1 MITTMTTRPAPSMT
15 TGQADPV
22 LDQLIE
28 ELTNKLQAGEPVDLS
43 AYAHR
48 YPDHAETLRRVLTAL
63 EVLGELGRSL
73 ATVSGRAITEDERT
87 LAGTGVLGDYQII
100 REVGRGGM
108 GVVYE
113 AMQVSLGRRVAL
125 KVLPFAAAMDPRHLL
140 RFQVEAQAAA
150 HLHHGNI
157 VPVFSVGSDRGV
169 HFYAM
174 QFIEGQSLAEVIRDL
189 RSAAEGGRI
198 EPEGGL
204 VEGRGPADRATATA
218 GEAKEQSS
226 LATAVLADPLRP
238 AAAVGADR
246 RPDSGTT
253 SSSIGNKAF
262 FTWVAQL
269 GVQAAEAL
277 EHAHG
282 MGVLHR
288 DVKPANL
295 LVDEHGH
302 LWVTD
307 FGLAQFQGNNELTL
321 TGDMLGTLR
330 YMSPEQALAK
340 RGIIDHRTDIYSLG
354 TTLFELLTLRPA
366 FDGQDRQELLRQIAL
381 EEPMAPRRL
390 NPSLPRDL
398 ETIVLKAMAKEPD
411 SRYSSAEELAD
422 DLRRFL
428 EDKPIRARRPTFPE
442 QAAKWAR
449 RHRRPLIAAAV
460 VLVLAGAVSSAL
472 LWQEKRQT
480 EKALQAVQASYREL
494 QEARQRERKTLSLM
508 FNASDQM
515 TMHAMGTVTAYKNIQ
530 GVDPQQFYRIALN
543 FYEAIIDQ
551 SGKDPSLRL
560 MTAQATRRLAFTRM
574 LMNDPQ
580 ADEAYRQSIAL
591 YEAMVAAA
599 PDDLEILNGLSQVLY
614 DRGFLLRFTRGLN
627 EAEPSFR
634 RAISLQK
641 AIVTRSPFEDEA
653 VKTAM
658 QIHLGIGI
666 ALSDAG
672 RRPESA
678 QLYRELVETYGK
690 AIGSLPD
697 AAERRRR
704 LASFRDAMGSML
716 VDFDHRRD
724 AEPLFR
730 EALKVETSNPAPYV
744 HLATLLASRPDRKPH
759 DPAGAVELAR
769 KAVKLAP
776 RAHEPWHIL
785 GVAQYRAG
793 EWKAAAEALETALTL
808 PDGDDASDW
817 LFLAMAR
824 WRLSDP
830 SAARG
835 WYDKA
840 RSWIEQ
846 HKPPDGDLPRI
857 LAETK
862 ALLDADKPQ
871 PTPQDGASPKP
882 E

>member
-1 MITTMTTRPAPSMT
+1 MT

-28 ELTNKLQAGEPVDLS
+28 ELTNKLQAGEPVDIS
-43 AYAHR
+43 TYALQ
-48 YPDHAETLRRVLTAL
+48 YPDHAETLRRVFTAL
-63 EVLGELGRSL
+63 EVLGGLGRSL
-73 ATVSGRAITEDERT
+73 ARVSDRAITPDERT
-87 LAGTGVLGDYQII
+87 HAGTGVLGDYQII

-140 RFQVEAQAAA
+140 RFQAEAQAAA
-150 HLHHGNI
+150 YLHHGNI

-174 QFIEGQSLAEVIRDL
+174 QFIEGRSLAEVVRDL
-189 RSAAEGGRI
+189 RSAAKEGRI
-198 EPEGGL
+198 EPGGGL
-204 VEGRGPADRATATA
+204 VEGPGPADRPSATADESRA
-218 GEAKEQSS
+218 QDA
-226 LATAVLADPLRP
+226 LATAALADPLRP
-238 AAAVGADR
+238 AAEVGADR

-253 SSSIGNKAF
+253 ASSIGNKAF
-262 FTWVAQL
+262 FASVARL

-282 MGVLHR
+282 LGVLHR

-295 LVDEHGH
+295 LVDARGH

-307 FGLAQFQGNNELTL
+307 FGLARFQGNNELTL
-321 TGDMLGTLR
+321 TGDLLGTLR

-340 RGIIDHRTDIYSLG
+340 RGVVDHRTDIYSLG

-366 FDGQDRQELLRQIAL
+366 FDGRDRQELLRQIAL
-381 EEPMAPRRL
+381 EEPTAPRRL
-390 NPSLPRDL
+390 NPALPRDL

-411 SRYSSAEELAD
+411 GRYSAAQELAD

-428 EDKPIRARRPTFPE
+428 EDTPIRARRPTFPE

-449 RHRRPLIAAAV
+449 RHRRPLMAAAV
-460 VLVLAGAVSSAL
+460 VLVLAGAVGGAL
-472 LWQEKRQT
+472 LWREKRRTQN
-480 EKALQAVQASYREL
+480 ALQAVQASYRAL
-494 QEARQRERKTLSLM
+494 QEARQRERKTLRLM
-508 FNASDQM
+508 FDTSDTM
-515 TMHAMGTVTAYKNIQ
+515 TMNAMGTLSLHKNIK
-530 GVDPQQFYRIALN
+530 GVDAPQFYRIALK
-543 FYEAIIDQ
+543 FYEGIVEQ

-560 MTAQATRRLAFTRM
+560 MTALGTRRVAFTRM
-574 LMNDPQ
+574 LLNDPK

-591 YEAMVAAA
+591 YEALVATT
-599 PDDLEILNGLSQVLY
+599 PEDLEILNGLSQVHLE
-614 DRGFLLRFTRGLN
+614 RGILLRFTRGLA
-627 EAEPSFR
+627 EAEPSYR
-634 RAISLQK
+634 RALSVQR
-641 AIVTRSPFEDEA
+641 AIVTRAPSQDEA
-653 VKTAM
+653 VMTAAQM
-658 QIHLGIGI
+658 HLAFGVML
-666 ALSDAG
+666 ADAG
-672 RRPESA
+672 RRSETD
-678 QLYRELVETYGK
+678 QLRREFLEAYSK
-690 AIGSLPD
+690 ALGQLPD

-704 LASFRDAMGSML
+704 LASVCDTMGSMM
-716 VDFDHRRD
+716 VAYDHRRD
-724 AEPLFR
+724 AEPFFR
-730 EALKVETSNPAPYV
+730 EAVKVEASNPSPYV

-759 DPAGAVELAR
+759 DPAQAVELAK

-776 RAHEPWHIL
+776 RARESRHTL

-793 EWKAAAEALETALTL
+793 DWKAAAEALETSLTL
-808 PDGDDASDW
+808 QDGGDASDW

-824 WRLSDP
+824 WRLNDRTT
-830 SAARG
+830 ARR

-846 HKPPDGDLPRI
+846 HKPQDEDLRRV
-857 LAETK
+857 LAETT
-862 ALLDADKPQ
+862 ALLDADGPQ
-871 PTPQDGASPKP
+871 PTPQGGASPKP